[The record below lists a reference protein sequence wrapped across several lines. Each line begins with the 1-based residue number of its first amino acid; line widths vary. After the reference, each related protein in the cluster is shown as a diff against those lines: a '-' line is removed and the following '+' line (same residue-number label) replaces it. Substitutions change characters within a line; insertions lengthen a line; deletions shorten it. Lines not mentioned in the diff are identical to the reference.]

1 MGKSWT
7 YSYDAGGNITSK
19 REYAYTAGTL
29 GSMLKTYSYTYG
41 NGMKDRL
48 TAWNGKSF
56 AYDSCG
62 NPTKYKGDSMSWQR
76 GRLLSSYTKGGK
88 TYTFNYDINGI
99 RRKKTAGTDSTEYL
113 ISDGKLI
120 QQNNYTSGSS
130 TPASKIVFLYS
141 NDGITGCVIN
151 NWVYKYEKDISGN
164 VVSLLS
170 GTFQVARY
178 EYDAWGNCKV
188 LNPNGTE
195 NTSATFAGNIN
206 PIRYR
211 SYYYD
216 SDIGLYYLQ
225 TRYYDPETG
234 RFINL
239 DQIEYIDPEQLNGL
253 NLYAYCLNNPVMG
266 YDPMG
271 TFSWKAFGTIFA
283 IVAAA
288 AIGVALTFATGGLAG
303 AVIGGAALGF
313 AVSATDNLIS
323 QVSEN
328 GWDNVDYGKVWKEGG
343 IGAAIGSV
351 SGFFAYGFGQVAS
364 SLGKQIGLSFSHT
377 AHIGSGIKFGNIFGS
392 STLMTVGSGIG
403 KVGGIISGATFGEFC
418 GNTMFNRDYSIIGN
432 FGKTIKNE
440 LSGLIYEFISWGL
453 GF

>member
-1 MGKSWT
+1 
-7 YSYDAGGNITSK
+7 
-19 REYAYTAGTL
+19 
-29 GSMLKTYSYTYG
+29 
-41 NGMKDRL
+41 MKDRL

-266 YDPMG
+266 YDPDG
-271 TFSWKAFGTIFA
+271 TFSWGKFLAGVIVVALIAVAVVATAGAAAIPAGMAGATIA
-283 IVAAA
+283 TTALELTAAA
-288 AIGVALTFATGGLAG
+288 AIGASVSG
-303 AVIGGAALGF
+303 A
-313 AVSATDNLIS
+313 IS
-323 QVSEN
+323 ISTQSDEDFSFKQF
-328 GWDNVDYGKVWKEGG
+328 GSDIG
-343 IGAAIGSV
+343 IGAL
-351 SGFFAYGFGQVAS
+351 SGMFSYGAGKVLGGFGEQIGFS
-364 SLGKQIGLSFSHT
+364 LSNSYLGGNKIGNFISGKTLGTLGKIAGSFIGGFGGGMFFDDTINGNL
-377 AHIGSGIKFGNIFGS
+377 GNGNYLGERIKNNIFGDFLS
-392 STLMTVGSGIG
+392 RLVGLFS
-403 KVGGIISGATFGEFC
+403 
-418 GNTMFNRDYSIIGN
+418 
-432 FGKTIKNE
+432 
-440 LSGLIYEFISWGL
+440 
-453 GF
+453 

>member
-29 GSMLKTYSYTYG
+29 GSILKTYSYTYG

-99 RRKKTAGTDSTEYL
+99 RRKKTAGMDSTEYL

-151 NWVYKYEKDISGN
+151 NVVYKYEKDISGN

-170 GTFQVARY
+170 GIFQVARY

-266 YDPMG
+266 YDPDG
-271 TFSWKAFGTIFA
+271 TFWFTF
-283 IVAAA
+283 
-288 AIGVALTFATGGLAG
+288 LTTLIGGLVG
-303 AVIGGAALGF
+303 AVVGI
-313 AVSATDNLIS
+313 
-323 QVSEN
+323 
-328 GWDNVDYGKVWKEGG
+328 VDYALNNDGEFDIAEFRVK
-343 IGAAIGSV
+343 AV
-351 SGFFAYGFGQVAS
+351 SGFA
-364 SLGKQIGLSFSHT
+364 
-377 AHIGSGIKFGNIFGS
+377 
-392 STLMTVGSGIG
+392 
-403 KVGGIISGATFGEFC
+403 SGATAGFILGITKGTGIKLASYASAAVYSAGNEIGSYITGEKELTWENV
-418 GNTMFNRDYSIIGN
+418 GKSVLTVIGDTAINGTMNYIANKGAAKLVPTNSGWFIPKKFLSYFTKSYGQKMMAQTAISGGISNILNLFMRL
-432 FGKTIKNE
+432 IK
-440 LSGLIYEFISWGL
+440 GIQ
-453 GF
+453 

>member
-29 GSMLKTYSYTYG
+29 GSILKTYSYTYG

-271 TFSWKAFGTIFA
+271 TFWFTFLTS
-283 IVAAA
+283 
-288 AIGVALTFATGGLAG
+288 AIGAL
-303 AVIGGAALGF
+303 VGF
-313 AVSATDNLIS
+313 VVGI
-323 QVSEN
+323 
-328 GWDNVDYGKVWKEGG
+328 VDYALNNDGEFDWKEFTVK
-343 IGAAIGSV
+343 AV
-351 SGFFAYGFGQVAS
+351 SGFA
-364 SLGKQIGLSFSHT
+364 
-377 AHIGSGIKFGNIFGS
+377 
-392 STLMTVGSGIG
+392 
-403 KVGGIISGATFGEFC
+403 SGATAGFILGITKGTGIKLASYASAAVYSAGNEIGSYITGEKEFTAENV
-418 GNTMFNRDYSIIGN
+418 GKSVLTVIGDTAINGTMNYIANKGAAKLVPTNSGWFIPKKFLSYFTKSYGQKMMAQTAISGGISNILNLFMRL
-432 FGKTIKNE
+432 IK
-440 LSGLIYEFISWGL
+440 GIQ
-453 GF
+453 

>member
-1 MGKSWT
+1 MRKRTSTIKPQYNQTHAYAFGNVERNDIRLRRLQPPDKGKQSGFGQELGT

-29 GSMLKTYSYTYG
+29 GTAVKTYSYTYG

-164 VVSLLS
+164 VVSLLN
-170 GTFQVARY
+170 GITVVARY

-266 YDPMG
+266 YDPDG

-283 IVAAA
+283 IVAA
-288 AIGVALTFATGGLAG
+288 V
-303 AVIGGAALGF
+303 
-313 AVSATDNLIS
+313 
-323 QVSEN
+323 
-328 GWDNVDYGKVWKEGG
+328 
-343 IGAAIGSV
+343 
-351 SGFFAYGFGQVAS
+351 
-364 SLGKQIGLSFSHT
+364 
-377 AHIGSGIKFGNIFGS
+377 
-392 STLMTVGSGIG
+392 
-403 KVGGIISGATFGEFC
+403 
-418 GNTMFNRDYSIIGN
+418 
-432 FGKTIKNE
+432 
-440 LSGLIYEFISWGL
+440 
-453 GF
+453 